1 MSVITQSYT
10 LGIFGTAYPS
20 NPRSDVEDYPLPPLI
35 EFVDENR
42 LLLYFPGDS
51 VDI

>member
-1 MSVITQSYT
+1 MLKTI
-10 LGIFGTAYPS
+10 PS
-20 NPRSDVEDYPLPPLI
+20 PLI